1 MRNFKLYHREEL
13 VKMIDAIE
21 IFRSGDQVIT
31 KYFGTTI
38 NTTNVSKLYEVF
50 DIRSFLK
57 DKISHIES
65 NFDITYYKFIM
76 KRGIQYLTLLSD
88 SIDIN
93 GNSYYKSFYILNSS
107 DKSRKLNMNLGL
119 YQENGTYFVS
129 TFNMCFCKKHLTGV
143 TKAAEESSFD
153 IDGETFDQQIESI
166 RSLIGEKV
174 MFSKLREIIVDKDQ
188 KINHR
193 KFDAFKNQLRFSKI
207 ELTKDQINLLLIESE
222 KIVDI
227 KPQQDFA
234 IDAYVVFNLYMSLFK
249 NQDSYV
255 VMKETERII
264 RITQCFIRNEKLEKL
279 FTEI

>member
-1 MRNFKLYHREEL
+1 
-13 VKMIDAIE
+13 
-21 IFRSGDQVIT
+21 
-31 KYFGTTI
+31 
-38 NTTNVSKLYEVF
+38 
-50 DIRSFLK
+50 
-57 DKISHIES
+57 
-65 NFDITYYKFIM
+65 
-76 KRGIQYLTLLSD
+76 
-88 SIDIN
+88 
-93 GNSYYKSFYILNSS
+93 
-107 DKSRKLNMNLGL
+107 
-119 YQENGTYFVS
+119 
-129 TFNMCFCKKHLTGV
+129 
-143 TKAAEESSFD
+143 
-153 IDGETFDQQIESI
+153 
-166 RSLIGEKV
+166 